1 MIQILIDSLWH
12 WFNSIVNFALRIRR
26 SLRSKDR
33 RWWSW
38 QQIYIR
44 MFGALQSN
52 CLNMISG
59 IILFE
64 IWVLKD
70 PNVRQEMEFHD
81 FLDTSIIKD
90 DIEM

>member
-1 MIQILIDSLWH
+1 
-12 WFNSIVNFALRIRR
+12 
-26 SLRSKDR
+26 
-33 RWWSW
+33 
-38 QQIYIR
+38 
-44 MFGALQSN
+44 
-52 CLNMISG
+52 MISG